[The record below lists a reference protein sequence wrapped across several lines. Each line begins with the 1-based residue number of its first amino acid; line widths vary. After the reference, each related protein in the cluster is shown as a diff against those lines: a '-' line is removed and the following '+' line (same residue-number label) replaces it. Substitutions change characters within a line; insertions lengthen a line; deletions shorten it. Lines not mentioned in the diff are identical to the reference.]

1 MYPLW
6 RKYLGGRGEIKMSV
20 QAEIERVLNE
30 ELSPDEIKEALTDIL
45 LVLTNTNRNKAE
57 QYELIE
63 EIYKERIFNKFLV

>member
-1 MYPLW
+1 
-6 RKYLGGRGEIKMSV
+6 MSV